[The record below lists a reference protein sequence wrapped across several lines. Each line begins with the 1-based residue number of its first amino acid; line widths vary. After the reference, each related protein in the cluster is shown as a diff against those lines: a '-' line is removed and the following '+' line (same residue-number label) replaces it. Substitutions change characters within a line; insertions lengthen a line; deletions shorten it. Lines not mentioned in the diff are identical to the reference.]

1 MGIHYAFFGNVVR
14 GKSTLFRLVVRHG
27 FAHFVWKVFASRK
40 LLLESFGVFRLWEE
54 EKKEEKINFLKYLRK
69 RELFSIEEVQYIL
82 LT

>member
-27 FAHFVWKVFASRK
+27 FAHFVWKVFARRK